1 MNDQLSATVEDDV
14 LLRSTG
20 ICKSFPGVQAL
31 NDVQITVRRGRL
43 NALVGEN
50 GAGKT
55 TLMNILSGVF
65 PPDKGE
71 IRIGGRPIRFR
82 DPAQAQQAG
91 IATIYQELNL
101 VLDLSVAENIFLG
114 REPRNRLGLL
124 DYRKM
129 HEQARQLLGTLGV
142 DVDPRTPVA
151 RLRVGVQQVVEIAK
165 AMSLDARVIIMDE
178 PTSALSEQETES
190 LFRLIRQLKERGVG
204 IIYITHKLDELGQIA
219 DELTVFRD
227 GRFIAE
233 RPFREVT
240 HDDIVRMMVGRELA
254 QVTSTPEARGAEVLQ
269 VRCLSL
275 VDPGRA
281 GDYAV
286 RDISF
291 TVRRG
296 EIVGL
301 FGLMGAG
308 RTELLQSVFGLHPGT
323 SSGQIVVDGKPVT
336 IRSPGDAI
344 RAGIALAPEDRKAEG
359 LVLPM
364 SVGENVSLPSLER
377 TTWLGILRP
386 ALERRLV
393 QSFIDRLRVKTSS
406 LNQRVINLSGG
417 NQQKV
422 VVSKWLAVGPKVLL
436 LDEPT
441 RGIDVGA
448 KFEIYSIIAK
458 LAEEG
463 RCIVLV
469 SSELPEILALADRIL
484 VMAEGRVTAEI
495 SREEATEENVLRAAL
510 PRGKSQKARS
520 A

>member
-1 MNDQLSATVEDDV
+1 MNAQARE
-14 LLRSTG
+14 LLRM
-20 ICKSFPGVQAL
+20 L
-31 NDVQITVRRGRL
+31 
-43 NALVGEN
+43 E
-50 GAGKT
+50 
-55 TLMNILSGVF
+55 
-65 PPDKGE
+65 
-71 IRIGGRPIRFR
+71 
-82 DPAQAQQAG
+82 
-91 IATIYQELNL
+91 
-101 VLDLSVAENIFLG
+101 
-114 REPRNRLGLL
+114 
-124 DYRKM
+124 
-129 HEQARQLLGTLGV
+129 V

-151 RLRVGVQQVVEIAK
+151 RLRVGAQQVVEIAK
-165 AMSLDARVIIMDE
+165 AMSLEARVIIMDE
-178 PTSALSEQETES
+178 PTSALSEQETAS

-204 IIYITHKLDELGQIA
+204 IIYITHKLDELDQIA

-233 RPFREVT
+233 KPFRDVT

-254 QVTSTPEARGAEVLQ
+254 QIAATPEARGAEVLQ
-269 VRCLSL
+269 LHGLSL
-275 VDPGRA
+275 VDPDRE

-291 TVRRG
+291 SVRRG

-308 RTELLQSVFGLHPGT
+308 RTELLQSVFGLHPRR

-359 LVLPM
+359 LVLSM

-377 TTWLGILRP
+377 TTWFGILRSAP
-386 ALERRLV
+386 ERRLV

-406 LNQRVINLSGG
+406 LNQPVVNLSGG

-422 VVSKWLAVGPKVLL
+422 VVSKWLAVEPKVLL

-441 RGIDVGA
+441 RGIDIGA
-448 KFEIYSIIAK
+448 KREIYSLIHE
-458 LAEEG
+458 LAG
-463 RCIVLV
+463 AGLGIVLV

-484 VMAEGRVTAEI
+484 VMAEGRMTAEF
-495 SREEATEENVLRAAL
+495 SRDEATEENVLRAAL